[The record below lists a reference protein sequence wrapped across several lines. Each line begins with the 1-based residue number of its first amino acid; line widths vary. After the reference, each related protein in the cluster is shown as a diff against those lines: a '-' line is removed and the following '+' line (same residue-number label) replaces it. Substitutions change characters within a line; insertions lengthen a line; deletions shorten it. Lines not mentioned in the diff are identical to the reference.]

1 MEETER
7 QTAARIQQLAEC
19 SAQAQDVH
27 SGNELMEGV
36 DAEGLQSLQHTASG
50 YTAQNRDDLYDVN
63 PASLDPE
70 ETDVETAESPQQ
82 RVEDLH
88 LSDDSN
94 VLRSQVLQLL
104 AELQETRELALK
116 HEENFLELQGVLEDE
131 RLASAQQAENF
142 TRQIQRLQAQLRSVQ
157 EEIDSLEEEKESEL
171 QEVEEELRSAQ
182 EEVQALRQAAEEV
195 AAEREND
202 IATLQEELCRLRAEL
217 LKLEQMRQ
225 EYELEITSLRAE
237 IHMKSWGTQES
248 TPAELARLQ
257 DELECLRDRCHHLTE
272 ERQLLQDSN
281 SLLKGQLLLQ
291 MEGQKSRAPDL
302 SQLSEANGTEA
313 TADEVTEVT
322 EEERGG
328 VLGVAHAEDA
338 SECLRDLQ
346 DSPHPLEEIVPPD
359 SIAGR
364 GQGVTPSA
372 LRALS
377 NSKQMKESPRT
388 LRDGGN
394 LVLRHQ
400 LQSAEEKVQLAQ
412 SECEGLLNEFQE
424 LQLRHRISREEQ
436 EKLQDELKHCREE
449 IHRLK
454 GSSSQVPSVSDSPVL
469 SLPLIGLVVIVALLW
484 CWRAETS
491 S

>member
-7 QTAARIQQLAEC
+7 QAAARIQQLA
-19 SAQAQDVH
+19 
-27 SGNELMEGV
+27 
-36 DAEGLQSLQHTASG
+36 
-50 YTAQNRDDLYDVN
+50 DLYDVN
-63 PASLDPE
+63 PSSLDSE
-70 ETDVETAESPQQ
+70 EACVDTSDSPPQ
-82 RVEDLH
+82 RVGDLH
-88 LSDDSN
+88 LSEDTN
-94 VLRSQVLQLL
+94 ILKSQVLQLL
-104 AELQETRELALK
+104 AELQETRELAQK

-248 TPAELARLQ
+248 TAVELAQLQ
-257 DELECLRDRCHHLTE
+257 DELECLRDQCHHLTD
-272 ERQLLQDSN
+272 ERQILQESN
-281 SLLKGQLLLQ
+281 SLLKGQLLMQ
-291 MEGQKSRAPDL
+291 MEGQKKRASDH
-302 SQLSEANGTEA
+302 SQKTEA
-313 TADEVTEVT
+313 TAEELEEIT
-322 EEERGG
+322 EERT
-328 VLGVAHAEDA
+328 VLGVEQAEDPL
-338 SECLRDLQ
+338 EDLRGLQ
-346 DSPHPLEEIVPPD
+346 DSPLPLEEMVPLHNLGGRKVQGVPP
-359 SIAGR
+359 SAFEASAG
-364 GQGVTPSA
+364 
-372 LRALS
+372 
-377 NSKQMKESPRT
+377 NSQIEESPRT
-388 LRDGGN
+388 LKNGGN
-394 LVLRHQ
+394 VGLRQQ

-424 LQLRHRISREEQ
+424 LQLRHRISRDEQ
-436 EKLQDELKHCREE
+436 EKLQEELKHCREE

-454 GSSSQVPSVSDSPVL
+454 GSGSQIPSVSDPPLL

-484 CWRAETS
+484 CWWAETS
-491 S
+491 F